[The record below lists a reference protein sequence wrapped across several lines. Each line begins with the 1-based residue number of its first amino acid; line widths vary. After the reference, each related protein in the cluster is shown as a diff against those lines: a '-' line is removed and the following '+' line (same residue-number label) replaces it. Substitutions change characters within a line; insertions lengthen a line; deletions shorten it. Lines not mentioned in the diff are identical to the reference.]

1 MEMKEVHINTG
12 TRALRSEWTREMATD
27 LNSISGYDFDERF
40 SEIFVMS
47 RRRVGISDIFPE
59 DNLQVFGTVPIF

>member
-1 MEMKEVHINTG
+1 MEMKEINTG
-12 TRALRSEWTREMATD
+12 TRQLRAEWTREMAVD

-47 RRRVGISDIFPE
+47 RRRFGISDIFPE
-59 DNLQVFGTVPIF
+59 DNLQVFGTAPIF